1 MQKIVFLNI
10 IQNGNGKEKYLLALT
25 IVVLTSKYLPIIILH
40 AKEKTME
47 FNMDRSLGFVLNK
60 TALFSKSAFNEKIKG
75 FGITPEQ
82 WSLVFRIVERSP
94 LSQKELSECTYKD
107 GANIARTLERLEQKG
122 FVERIQNKEDRRSV
136 LLYPTQKAHDLVA
149 QVVPIS
155 QRFNEELTQGFSQ
168 TESEMLL
175 GLLSKLENN
184 LTQGEHNG
192 SNE

>member
-1 MQKIVFLNI
+1 M
-10 IQNGNGKEKYLLALT
+10 
-25 IVVLTSKYLPIIILH
+25 H
-40 AKEKTME
+40 

-60 TALFSKSAFNEKIKG
+60 TALFSKSAFNERIKR

-122 FVERIQNKEDRRSV
+122 FVVRMPNQEDRRSV

-149 QVVPIS
+149 QIVPIS
-155 QRFNEELTQGFSQ
+155 RRFNDELTQGFSQ
-168 TESEMLL
+168 EEREMLL
-175 GLLSKLENN
+175 GLLTKLENN
-184 LTQGEHNG
+184 LTQGEYNG
-192 SNE
+192 SDE